1 MSPKIWEK
9 FALSVRTLKI
19 SGEFALSVL
28 TVSVPWF
35 LLVQKRSGEK
45 IEFLLRTWLSF
56 SDDKSTSS
64 PYVVDSTVLY
74 RPLEKRNLPTGRE
87 NAGREGGH
95 VREKTPSSSPEIKL
109 NRTRIKLD

>member
-1 MSPKIWEK
+1 MSPKIWKK
-9 FALSVRTLKI
+9 FALSVRIPKI
-19 SGEFALSVL
+19 SGEFALSVR
-28 TVSVPWF
+28 TVSVAWV
-35 LLVQKRSGEK
+35 LLVQKRSEK
-45 IEFLLRTWLSF
+45 ESKFLLRTWLSF

-95 VREKTPSSSPEIKL
+95 VREKKL
-109 NRTRIKLD
+109 RVVRRK